1 MSSPL
6 SFVQPICHK
15 VQSGEPTFRSRA
27 QLDSTVKLL
36 LLVAMLLVPIGAWGH
51 GGVAMDLDPCIERV
65 GFYLVHFSAYQP
77 QEYATEEFCRSVPQ
91 IGNAILVFDLIDP
104 ELRKK
109 SAAVRIVEE
118 TNAAEPRLLLDI
130 PARVYSSGVVNAEV
144 NFDTPGQYTALMTVD
159 GVDGAVRFPIRVASL
174 SNTMLVLIAGLLVG
188 CGVGYYVVGGKLGW
202 PPFPVKKVSPLLR
215 G

>member
-1 MSSPL
+1 M
-6 SFVQPICHK
+6 
-15 VQSGEPTFRSRA
+15 
-27 QLDSTVKLL
+27 KLFLLVAL
-36 LLVAMLLVPIGAWGH
+36 LLVPTGAWGH
-51 GGVAMDLDPCIERV
+51 GGVAMDLDPCIERAGV
-65 GFYLVHFSAYQP
+65 YLVHFSAYQP

-91 IGNAILVFDLIDP
+91 TGSAILVFDLIDP

-118 TNAAEPRLLLDI
+118 INAAEPRLLLDI
-130 PARVYSSGVVNAEV
+130 PARVYPSGVVNAEV

-174 SNTMLVLIAGLLVG
+174 SNTMLVLIAGLLIG

-202 PPFPVKKVSPLLR
+202 PPFPVKKVSSLLK